1 MNKVTPLALAAAL
14 AFIPAAVQAQGVS
27 VDAGAAVSGA
37 LDTSA
42 SNGDTSASANAGAS
56 VDAGASITFDDLLSD
71 VGTTDISGS
80 VSAATSAT
88 ADSTINIVEVSSLE
102 GSADVSATALADA
115 TTANSANLDQ
125 LHTAVAANAAIQ
137 AKLTASGHDT
147 DDVVALKTDAQGAL
161 WVYVDA
167 AE

>member
-1 MNKVTPLALAAAL
+1 MMSRISVLALLATLAVAPAAL
-14 AFIPAAVQAQGVS
+14 AQTSGDVS
-27 VDAGAAVSGA
+27 AAVSA
-37 LDTSA
+37 AVDTSISA
-42 SNGDTSASANAGAS
+42 GDTSVTAGADAS
-56 VDAGASITFDDLLSD
+56 VMAGASITFDDLLND
-71 VGTTDISGS
+71 VGTTDVTAS

-88 ADSTINIVEVSSLE
+88 ADTSINIVEVAGLE
-102 GSADVSATALADA
+102 GSASASATALADA
-115 TTANSANLDQ
+115 AKANSANLEK
-125 LHTAVAANAAIQ
+125 LHAAVAANAAIQ